1 MNCMKKYFEFCKSL
15 KDLKECEKISEPY
28 SVVEKFGIIKIFELC
43 TDKAFG
49 LMGTLL
55 DGTYLTYPSKVS
67 LVNSAYKK
75 GMIDDLIL
83 WYEIIRLHYV
93 ASFSNKNHIADIIVK
108 YIKNYYI
115 PAFEEL
121 KENVRK
127 RYLAEEIRLMKNV
140 RFYIFMR

>member
-28 SVVEKFGIIKIFELC
+28 SVVEKFGIIKISELC
-43 TDKAFG
+43 ADKAFE
-49 LMGTLL
+49 LMSALF
-55 DGTYLTYPSKVS
+55 DGTYLFYSSKVS
-67 LVNSAYKK
+67 LVNTAYEK
-75 GMIDDLIL
+75 GIIDDYNM
-83 WYEIIRLHYV
+83 WQRIIEFKYV
-93 ASFSNKNHIADIIVK
+93 ASFNNKNHIADILVK

-115 PAFEEL
+115 PAFEAL

-127 RYLAEEIRLMKNV
+127 RYFAEEIRLMKNV